1 MVILDDDR
9 CYRAVTSRDARF
21 DGQFVTAVR
30 TTGIYCRPSC
40 PAVTPKRTN
49 VEFWPTAAAA
59 QLRGFRACRRCL
71 PDAVPG
77 SPDWNV
83 RADLAARA
91 MRLIG
96 DGVVERDGVPGL
108 ATRLGYSERHLG
120 RVLSAE
126 LGAGPL
132 ALARAHRAHTARL
145 LVETTPMAMADIAF
159 ASGFASVRQFN
170 DTVREVYGVSP
181 TTLRAE
187 AGRRE
192 LPSVAGAIVLRL
204 PYRPPFD
211 AAGLLAFLGARAVG
225 GVEEVDTRTY
235 RRTLRLPRGPAT
247 VLLDLAAGAEPG
259 PERPGALGT
268 RDLRGTAAGAR
279 DSGPPRASRR
289 AHQPER
295 ARGTHVVAT
304 LRLSDPRDLAPAVAR
319 LRRLLDLDAD
329 PAAVDGVL
337 ATDPALAPSVA
348 AVPGIRLPGTVDPAE
363 TAVRAVLGQQISV
376 AAARTTAT
384 RLATAL
390 GERLAPTLAG
400 EGPDLLFPT
409 AAAVAEHG
417 AEVLTGPAR
426 RTATVLGLAAA
437 LAGGL
442 ELDAGRD
449 PAAFRAE
456 LTALPG
462 IGPWTAGYLAMRV
475 LGDPDELLPGDLAVR
490 RGATAVGIHD
500 LLDHATRWAPWRSYA
515 ALHLWRAGATP
526 TRRTA

>member
-1 MVILDDDR
+1 VLLDTDR
-9 CYRAVTSRDARF
+9 CYRAVASRDQRF

-83 RADLAARA
+83 RADLAGRA

-108 ATRLGYSERHLG
+108 AASLGYSERHLG
-120 RVLSAE
+120 RVLTTE

-170 DTVREVYGVSP
+170 DTVREVYGVPP
-181 TTLRAE
+181 TTLRAD
-187 AGRRE
+187 AVRRTT
-192 LPSVAGAIVLRL
+192 PAATGAIVLRL

-211 AAGLLAFLGARAVG
+211 AAGLLEFLAMRAVD
-225 GVEEVDTRTY
+225 GVEQVDAGTY

-247 VLLDLAAGAEPG
+247 VELALDARRVGPTHPLQQVRRSQQVCDSQVDARDAEPVT
-259 PERPGALGT
+259 A
-268 RDLRGTAAGAR
+268 RGR
-279 DSGPPRASRR
+279 RSRR
-289 AHQPER
+289 A
-295 ARGTHVVAT
+295 GDTHVVAT
-304 LRLSDPRDLAPAVAR
+304 LRLSDPRDLAPTVAR

-329 PAAVDGVL
+329 PAASDAVL
-337 ATDPALAPSVA
+337 GSDPLLAPSVA

-363 TAVRAVLGQQISV
+363 TALRAVFGQQISV
-376 AAARTTAT
+376 AAARTTAA
-384 RLATAL
+384 RLAAAL
-390 GERLAPTLAG
+390 GERLSPALAG
-400 EGPDLLFPT
+400 DGPDLLFPT
-409 AAAVAEHG
+409 AATVAEHG
-417 AEVLTGPAR
+417 ADVLTGPAR
-426 RTATVLGLAAA
+426 RTSTIIGLATA
-437 LAGGL
+437 LADGTL
-442 ELDAGRD
+442 ALDAGRD
-449 PAAFRAE
+449 PAALRAD
-456 LTALPG
+456 LVALPG
-462 IGPWTAGYLAMRV
+462 IGPWTAGYLAIRV
-475 LGDPDELLPGDLAVR
+475 LGDPDELLPDDLAVR
-490 RGATAVGIHD
+490 RGAQALGIDD
-500 LLDHATRWAPWRSYA
+500 LPRHAARWAPWRSYA
-515 ALHLWRAGATP
+515 ALHLWRASTP
-526 TRRTA
+526 VRRSA